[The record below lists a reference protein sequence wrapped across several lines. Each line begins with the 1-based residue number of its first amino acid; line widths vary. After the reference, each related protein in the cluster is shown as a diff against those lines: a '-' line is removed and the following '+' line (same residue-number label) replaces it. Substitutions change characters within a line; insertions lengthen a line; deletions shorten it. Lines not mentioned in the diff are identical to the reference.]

1 MGEVWRARD
10 TKLNRDVALK
20 VLPEAFARDADRLAR
35 FKREAQVLA
44 SLNHPHIGAIYG
56 FEDGDG
62 VHALVL
68 ELVDGPTLAD
78 RIAQGPLPLDEALP
92 IARQIADALEAAHEQ
107 GIIHRDLKP
116 ANIKL
121 RPDGTVKVLDFGL
134 AKALEP
140 AGAPRADLS
149 NSPTITTPAMTQ
161 MGMILGTAAYMSPEQ
176 AKGRPADRRSDVWA
190 FGCVLFEM
198 LTGKR
203 AFAGDDVSDTLAAIL
218 MREPDWAALPAG
230 VPRQVVSVIKRCVQ
244 KDRKTRI
251 PDISAACF
259 LLDEAP
265 DVVAGPA
272 AADVAMS
279 RRRAAGWKAATV
291 VAGLAALA
299 LAGISFVHFREKPSA
314 APELMRFEIPVPD
327 KTRLQKF
334 AVSPDGRKIA
344 FYAVGSDGAG
354 SVWVH
359 SFVSGESRRLVADT
373 GPSPSLTW
381 SPDSR
386 FVAFPTS
393 DALNK
398 LVKVEV
404 SGGQPQTLC
413 EIKGIITGGSWSRDG
428 VIIFG
433 SFGGGTWRVS
443 ESGGA
448 PSPVTAIDVSRQEI
462 GHSTPVWLPDRKHF
476 LYVRQSSLPENAGI
490 YLGSLDATP
499 EQQPGTRLIRGYSP
513 AYAPSPDPSVG
524 YVLFFDEGA
533 LKAQPFDLV
542 RLQTAGGQMQ
552 VADHLSSIHDFGSFG
567 VSENGVLAY
576 QTGEAIGSTLSSRG
590 GLIDRARISAPP
602 WRLGTTSRCGCPRTL
617 RAWPSRG

>member
-1 MGEVWRARD
+1 MTVAPGTVLGSYEVVALLGAGGMGEVWRARD

-20 VLPEAFARDADRLAR
+20 VLPEAFAGDADRLAR

-44 SLNHPHIGAIYG
+44 SLNHPQIGAIYG

-78 RIAQGPLPLDEALP
+78 RMARGAVPLDEALP

-121 RPDGTVKVLDFGL
+121 RPDGAVKVLDFGL

-140 AGAPRADLS
+140 AGAARAELS

-198 LTGKR
+198 LTGKWP
-203 AFAGDDVSDTLAAIL
+203 FDGEDVSDTLANVLKID
-218 MREPDWAALPAG
+218 PNWSALPAEI
-230 VPRQVVSVIKRCVQ
+230 PQQITSVIKRCLQ

-251 PDISAACF
+251 PDISAARF

-265 DVVAGPA
+265 GVLAPST
-272 AADVAMS
+272 ADVAMS
-279 RRRAAGWKAATV
+279 GRNARGWKAAS
-291 VAGLAALA
+291 VAAAVATLAFAA
-299 LAGISFVHFREKPSA
+299 VSFIHFREKPPA
-314 APELMRFEIPVPD
+314 PPELMRFEIPAPD

-344 FYAVGSDGAG
+344 FYAVGSEGGG

-359 SFVSGESRRLVADT
+359 SFDSGESRRLVADT
-373 GPSPSLTW
+373 GQSPSITW

-386 FVAFPTS
+386 FIAFPTS
-393 DALNK
+393 DTLNK

-428 VIIFG
+428 VIVFG

-443 ESGGA
+443 DSGGA
-448 PSPVTAIDVSRQEI
+448 ASPVTSCLVVRQET
-462 GHSTPVWLPDRKHF
+462 GHSTPVFRRIGSTS
-476 LYVRQSSLPENAGI
+476 VRAPIEPPENAGI
-490 YLGSLDATP
+490 ISA
-499 EQQPGTRLIRGYSP
+499 RLRPNPSSSPSP
-513 AYAPSPDPSVG
+513 ACSPPASV
-524 YVLFFDEGA
+524 L
-533 LKAQPFDLV
+533 
-542 RLQTAGGQMQ
+542 RM
-552 VADHLSSIHDFGSFG
+552 
-567 VSENGVLAY
+567 
-576 QTGEAIGSTLSSRG
+576 R
-590 GLIDRARISAPP
+590 RRRI
-602 WRLGTTSRCGCPRTL
+602 RTL
-617 RAWPSRG
+617 ATCCSFKRTR